1 MSHAPDPLQHRR
13 PDYEIEPHF
22 PRLWSPRALSGAAV
36 SQADLL
42 RLFEA
47 ARWAPSF
54 RNFQEWHFLYAHKDT
69 LHWPA
74 FFDLLMEANQVWC
87 QRAGALVLV
96 TSRKFADPQGTS
108 TPIPTHSFDAGLATQ
123 NLLLQ
128 AASMGLAA
136 HPMAGF
142 NASKARVE
150 LRVPDSYQVEIMIA
164 VGHPGNPADLP
175 DGVREREV
183 PNGRKP
189 VAEIAMEG
197 PFNV

>member
-1 MSHAPDPLQHRR
+1 MSVSTDPLKHRQ
-13 PDYEIEPHF
+13 PDHEIDLHF
-22 PRLWSPRALSGAAV
+22 PRRWSPRAMSGTPV
-36 SQADLL
+36 SQSDLF

-54 RNFQEWHFLYAHKDT
+54 RNFQEWRFLYAHRDT
-69 LHWPA
+69 EHWST

-96 TSRKFADPQGTS
+96 TSQKVAAENG

-142 NASKARVE
+142 NQSRARVD
-150 LRVPDSYQVEIMIA
+150 LRIPGDHQVEVMIA
-164 VGHPGNPADLP
+164 IGHPGNAADLP
-175 DGVREREV
+175 DGVRQREV

-189 VAEIAMEG
+189 IAEISQEG
-197 PFNV
+197 PFRS